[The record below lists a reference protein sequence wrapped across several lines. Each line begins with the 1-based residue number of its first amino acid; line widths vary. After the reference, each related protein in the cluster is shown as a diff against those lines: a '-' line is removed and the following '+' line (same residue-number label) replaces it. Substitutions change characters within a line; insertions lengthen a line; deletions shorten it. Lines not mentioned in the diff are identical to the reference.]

1 MTAVRDELRLNFRGR
16 DGVPAA
22 NVAKKDLRPVG
33 RGGAAVVY
41 AYSAHNGPA
50 IAVKIFHKPDSA
62 NWPKIERLIA
72 RAGADAAL
80 MPGKEDHGI
89 AWPASVVTEN
99 GKRVGITL
107 PYFDKREWRPL
118 DHWVESNL
126 AKNITDGNKS
136 LGMRLTILR
145 NCAAALAG
153 LHAKKAYVVDLKPS
167 NILVHE
173 ASGKIRLIDC
183 DSYRVEDEDR
193 IFPASHISAGYIL
206 PSAFGPTINIRSL
219 GEEQDDYA
227 FAVIAFRMLNFG
239 IHPFQGILHSS
250 EEISTDD
257 EKAAR
262 YLYAYG
268 EQPSSAITPL
278 PQSVHRCWP
287 LPLREMFA
295 QSFSSQQTG
304 IRANVWQSYFASVID
319 RKQILSC
326 DKFPNDVSHIRFE
339 NCPCPQCARQA
350 AVEKIKISLPPPKP
364 GPGLKMRGS
373 GVGVS
378 QSNAGHTQAPHIP
391 VPPPLPTGNHVA
403 WVVVGCLVAA
413 LAFAIGGKQL
423 LSGGHTPNFRGHTP
437 NYYVVNTP
445 MLFVREGPGENY
457 NRVRKCIRGT
467 TVDVLNFVDND
478 WVEVTVA
485 FDNGTELRGY
495 MGVHSLKPYDATA
508 VAAKGWCGPP

>member
-1 MTAVRDELRLNFRGR
+1 
-16 DGVPAA
+16 
-22 NVAKKDLRPVG
+22 
-33 RGGAAVVY
+33 
-41 AYSAHNGPA
+41 
-50 IAVKIFHKPDSA
+50 
-62 NWPKIERLIA
+62 
-72 RAGADAAL
+72 
-80 MPGKEDHGI
+80 
-89 AWPASVVTEN
+89 
-99 GKRVGITL
+99 
-107 PYFDKREWRPL
+107 
-118 DHWVESNL
+118 
-126 AKNITDGNKS
+126 
-136 LGMRLTILR
+136 
-145 NCAAALAG
+145 
-153 LHAKKAYVVDLKPS
+153 
-167 NILVHE
+167 
-173 ASGKIRLIDC
+173 
-183 DSYRVEDEDR
+183 
-193 IFPASHISAGYIL
+193 
-206 PSAFGPTINIRSL
+206 
-219 GEEQDDYA
+219 
-227 FAVIAFRMLNFG
+227 
-239 IHPFQGILHSS
+239 
-250 EEISTDD
+250 
-257 EKAAR
+257 
-262 YLYAYG
+262 
-268 EQPSSAITPL
+268 
-278 PQSVHRCWP
+278 
-287 LPLREMFA
+287 MFA